1 MLTRSVSARNALVVD
16 DGPVERLAGKSM
28 LEKLGFDVTPAASGE
43 EALDLLSESTYDLIL
58 CDISMPGMGGLEL
71 LDATRT
77 HQPPQLFIM
86 STTHNDADHVVAS
99 LRRGAYGYLTKPLS
113 FESLRMTV
121 NEALAKYADQQ
132 SSAMQAEQVAR
143 QDALTELINKD
154 EFTRQL
160 KQRLHASSTS
170 PDCGAMLLVKIP
182 GLSHIN
188 QSYGRI
194 NGDKILQFAAATL
207 KELVRHT
214 DLLARFSGDVF
225 AIFLDGVAHDMVEQ
239 RSAAITERL
248 ESVKT
253 VVDGDAINLT
263 VVVGGARVHASM
275 EVADLLNRADFA
287 LHLARERSRNRI
299 KIYSDADEIH
309 KAELS
314 AQLNTLALVHA
325 VLENPSRLVMH
336 YQPIVHLTD
345 GKVSHYEALLRLTD
359 ENGKLCNAGELV
371 KTCEVFGLVGRL
383 DHAVVKACL
392 ESVHKLPS
400 DAGVA
405 INLSGKSIGDLHL
418 LSFIETQISRMRID
432 PSRLIFELTE
442 TAAFYNLDEVRY
454 FVSRIKN
461 LGCRFALDDFGV
473 GFSSFYY
480 IKELEFDYLK
490 IDGSFIANLPR
501 NRNDQVFVRAM
512 VEISRVFGL
521 HVIAEWVED
530 RETADLLRE
539 YGVDYGQ
546 GYHFGMPG
554 PLPSVQTGSV

>member
-1 MLTRSVSARNALVVD
+1 MLTRSVSTRNALVVD

-43 EALDLLSESTYDLIL
+43 EALDRLAESNYDLIL

-113 FESLRMTV
+113 FESLRKTV
-121 NEALAKYADQQ
+121 NEALAKYADEQ
-132 SSAMQAEQVAR
+132 SLAIQAEQVAR
-143 QDALTELINKD
+143 QDALTELINRD
-154 EFTRQL
+154 EFSRQL
-160 KQRLHASSTS
+160 TNRISSASAAHDS
-170 PDCGAMLLVKIP
+170 GAMLLVKIP

-207 KELVRHT
+207 KELVRQT

-225 AIFLDGVAHDMVEQ
+225 AIYLDGVAHDLVEQ

-253 VVDGDAINLT
+253 VLDGDAINLT
-263 VVVGGARVHASM
+263 VIIGGACVHPSM
-275 EVADLLNRADFA
+275 EVGDLLNRADFA

-299 KIYSDADEIH
+299 KIYSEADEIH

-325 VLENPSRLVMH
+325 ALNDANRIVMY
-336 YQPIVHLTD
+336 YQPIINLAE
-345 GKVSHYEALLRLTD
+345 GNVSHYEALLRLTD
-359 ENGKLCNAGELV
+359 EDGKLCNTGELV
-371 KTCEVFGLVGRL
+371 KTCEVFGLIGRL
-383 DHAVVKACL
+383 DQAVVKACFDD
-392 ESVHKLPS
+392 VQNLP
-400 DAGVA
+400 DGVGVA

-418 LSFIETQISRMRID
+418 LSFIESQITRMGID

-442 TAAFYNLDEVRY
+442 TAAFFNLDEVRY

-490 IDGSFIANLPR
+490 LDGSFIANLPR

-512 VEISRVFGL
+512 VEISRVFDL

-530 RETADLLRE
+530 IETAELLRE
-539 YGVDYGQ
+539 YGVAYGQ
-546 GYHFGMPG
+546 GYHFGKPA
-554 PLPSVQTGSV
+554 PLPKSA

>member
-1 MLTRSVSARNALVVD
+1 MLARSVSARSALVVD

-28 LEKLGFDVTPAASGE
+28 LEKLGFDVTPVASGE
-43 EALDLLSESTYDLIL
+43 EAMDLLAESSYDLVL

-77 HQPPQLFIM
+77 HEPPQLFIM
-86 STTHNDADHVVAS
+86 STTHNDAEHVVAS
-99 LRRGAYGYLTKPLS
+99 LQRGAYGYLTKPLS
-113 FESLRMTV
+113 FESLRTTV
-121 NEALAKYADQQ
+121 SEALSKYADEQ

-154 EFTRQL
+154 EFCRQL
-160 KQRLHASSTS
+160 EGHINSFTATH
-170 PDCGAMLLVKIP
+170 DCGAMLLVKIP

-188 QSYGRI
+188 HTYGRI

-207 KELVRHT
+207 SELVRQT

-225 AIFLDGVAHDMVEQ
+225 AIYLDGVAHNMVEQ

-248 ESVKT
+248 ESAKT
-253 VVDGDAINLT
+253 VLDGDAINLS
-263 VVVGGARVHASM
+263 VVIGGACVHASM
-275 EVADLLNRADFA
+275 EVGDLLNRADFA
-287 LHLARERSRNRI
+287 LHLARERGRNRI
-299 KIYSDADEIH
+299 KIYSEADEIH

-325 VLENPSRLVMH
+325 ALDDSSRVVMH
-336 YQPIVHLTD
+336 YQPIINLVD
-345 GKVSHYEALLRLTD
+345 GRVSHYEALLRLTD
-359 ENGKLCNAGELV
+359 ENGKLCNTGELV
-371 KTCEVFGLVGRL
+371 KTCEVFGLIGRL

-392 ESVHKLPS
+392 EDVHKLPH
-400 DAGVA
+400 DTGVA

-418 LSFIETQISRMRID
+418 LSFIEAQISRMRID

-454 FVSRIKN
+454 FVSRIKS

-490 IDGSFIANLPR
+490 LDGSFIANLPR

-530 RETADLLRE
+530 LETANLLRE
-539 YGVDYGQ
+539 YGVDFGQ
-546 GYHFGMPG
+546 GYHFGKPA
-554 PLPSVQTGSV
+554 PLPLRRL